1 MSRTEVF
8 YGSVEKKEVERAINY
23 AKNNPDKQSKYYLCL
38 VNTKGDDVSYKSYW
52 NIYTEEQ
59 QGYKEAVEKHPYFY
73 KEDENNG

>member
-8 YGSVEKKEVERAINY
+8 YGSVEKKEVDRAINY

-38 VNTKGDDVSYKSYW
+38 VATEGDVSYKSYW

-59 QGYKEAVEKHPYFY
+59 QGYKKAVEKYPYFY